1 MQDVH
6 KNIVEYN
13 PDRKRKV
20 LIVFDYMITDMIS
33 NKKLNQT
40 VTEIF
45 ITGKKLNKTLQYQKI
60 LG

>member
-20 LIVFDYMITDMIS
+20 LIVFDDMITDMIS
-33 NKKLNQT
+33 SKKLNQT

-45 ITGKKLNKTLQYQKI
+45 ITGKTLNKTLQYQKI